1 MAASL
6 LGRHDGPTA
15 SRAGGVGNG
24 GAPAEATRANL
35 HGALPTRAFLLE
47 RWSEIDGQPRVVLG
61 DDLEVLWSNA
71 AADEAF
77 AEAREVILVNGFIKL
92 ADSSEMVGFRR
103 FLAEGHKP
111 GAWCSTD
118 GDRGATVFRAERI
131 ELDGF
136 VATGVI
142 FRAAD
147 ARYQPQ
153 WVDFSRVF
161 GLTGMEFKVARRL
174 LDGLQIEAIANE
186 LKIAVGT
193 ARIHVR
199 NLYGK
204 LDVSSREAMFRLLL
218 PYHIR

>member
-1 MAASL
+1 MGSSAAPAS
-6 LGRHDGPTA
+6 A
-15 SRAGGVGNG
+15 SSSRAAGRN
-24 GAPAEATRANL
+24 
-35 HGALPTRAFLLE
+35 ALTINAFLLE
-47 RWSEIDGQPRVVLG
+47 RWSESDARPRVVLG
-61 DDLEVLWSNA
+61 DDLEVLWSNTA
-71 AADEAF
+71 AEEAF
-77 AEAREVILVNGFIKL
+77 LEARDVLLVNGFFKL
-92 ADSSEMVGFRR
+92 ADASEMVGFRR
-103 FLAEGHKP
+103 FLSEGHKP

-118 GDRGATVFRAERI
+118 GERGATVFRAERI

-136 VATGVI
+136 VATGII

-161 GLTGMEFKVARRL
+161 GLTAMEFKVARRL
-174 LDGLQIEAIANE
+174 LDGLQIESIANE

-218 PYHIR
+218 PYHVR

>member
-6 LGRHDGPTA
+6 LGPTA
-15 SRAGGVGNG
+15 VHAGGLGNGVTAARAGSRAVV
-24 GAPAEATRANL
+24 ATQS
-35 HGALPTRAFLLE
+35 FLLE
-47 RWSEIDGQPRVVLG
+47 RWSEIDDQPRVVLG

-77 AEAREVILVNGFIKL
+77 AQAQDVLLVNGFFKL
-92 ADSSEMVGFRR
+92 SDSSEMVGFRR
-103 FLAEGHKP
+103 FLTEGHKP

-174 LDGLQIEAIANE
+174 LDGLQIESIANE